1 MPLLP
6 ALFGFLKALVITVS
20 NTLVFLVSNRLRA
33 WLLVFLAWASGSA
46 LKRFIF
52 GALVMLGLSGVSFV
66 AIQPAVNY
74 LIGKVND
81 SIAFFPPDL
90 HLYLEVFGVTNGIAI
105 LLSGQASLIALKY
118 SLGFVSRLRFS
129 KVFNLSS

>member
-6 ALFGFLKALVITVS
+6 ALFGFLKAMVIAVS
-20 NTLVFLVSNRLRA
+20 TTLVYLVTNRLRA

-52 GALVMLGLSGVSFV
+52 GALFMLGISGVSFV

-74 LIGKVND
+74 LVSKVNS
-81 SIAFFPPDL
+81 SIAVFPADL
-90 HLYLEVFGVTNGIAI
+90 HLYLEVFGIINGIAI
-105 LLSGQASLIALKY
+105 FLSGQASLIALKY
-118 SLGFVSRLRFS
+118 SLGFASKLRLG
-129 KVFNLSS
+129 KVFNLGS